1 MCSPICRCSSAPELP
16 YTKYG
21 SSFNAGNST
30 YGDTLSDI
38 ADMIY
43 RSNSLSD
50 LNDEFPGV
58 SYSTIVNDPNF
69 SSNSLNEK
77 FDIETD
83 TEIIFIS

>member
-1 MCSPICRCSSAPELP
+1 MCSYIGRCSSTPELP
-16 YTKYG
+16 YTRYG

-30 YGDTLSDI
+30 YGDTLSDT

-50 LNDEFPGV
+50 LNDVFSGV

-69 SSNSLNEK
+69 SPYSLNEK
-77 FDIETD
+77 FDIDTD